1 MTAVDSG
8 ARQSRPVTRAD
19 RVSAAPPGS
28 PITIPAVP
36 PAYGT
41 VAGAR
46 TSRSSIIQAPSGS
59 GVEKCTARVSLARTA
74 AGRGPDVL
82 TTTTAPGRSTL
93 ATPGDT

>member
-1 MTAVDSG
+1 MTAVDSR

-74 AGRGPDVL
+74 AGRVPDVL
-82 TTTTAPGRSTL
+82 TTTRSPGSSTF
-93 ATPGDT
+93 ASSVNT